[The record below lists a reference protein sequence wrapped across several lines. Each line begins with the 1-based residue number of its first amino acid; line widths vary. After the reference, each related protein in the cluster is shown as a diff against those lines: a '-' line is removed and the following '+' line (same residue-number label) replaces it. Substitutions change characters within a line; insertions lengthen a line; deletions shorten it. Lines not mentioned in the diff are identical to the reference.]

1 MDRYLPAIPAI
12 ALLVT
17 ICLFSACVSPLS
29 PASQT
34 TQVPVPNATPAIDVG
49 VMPLETTPDWEYIS
63 FDAVR
68 DNFAVSEVYSLS
80 KIQKKT
86 RILSIKGVN
95 LDELG
100 NARQWVFL
108 VNKGDVNEMRVYDP
122 SGWTVIPWS
131 NELFGDEIDLNHV
144 VPPGALFDQT
154 ANQSSGSAASPL
166 QAYRE
171 IELKNGIY
179 RLTITSESTS
189 QVLVFDATTGAAIE

>member
-1 MDRYLPAIPAI
+1 MHRCLPSILTI
-12 ALLVT
+12 ALIVT
-17 ICLFSACVSPLS
+17 LCLSSACVSPSS
-29 PASQT
+29 PANET
-34 TQVPVPNATPAIDVG
+34 MPAPNVSPAIDVG
-49 VMPLETTPDWEYIS
+49 VMPFETAPDWERIG
-63 FDAVR
+63 FDAVK
-68 DNFAVSEVYSLS
+68 DNFAVSEGYSLS

-86 RILSIKGVN
+86 RILSLKGVD
-95 LDELG
+95 LDESG

-122 SGWTVIPWS
+122 SGWTVIPWN
-131 NELFGDEIDLNHV
+131 NELLGDEIDLNHV
-144 VPPGALFDQT
+144 VPPGALFDRT

-179 RLTITSESTS
+179 RLTITSGSTS